1 MDTLEKLA
9 TLSRD
14 SRYDLACSC
23 ATAENEHRRRSR
35 DDKWIYPV
43 ILPDG
48 GTTYL
53 FKTLL
58 SNECINNCRY
68 CPLRVGSDTCRCSM
82 TPEETATAFLDYYN
96 SGRVTGLFL
105 SSAVSRNPDST
116 MELINRTASLLRR
129 SGFRGYIHLKV
140 IPGASDAAIT
150 HSVSLASAVSL
161 NIETA
166 GEENFMSLSDTK
178 HYMRDIIGPIK
189 LISRLTAKGCRY
201 DRVKQT
207 TQFVVGASRETD
219 RQLISY
225 SWNLYRNLGLSR
237 IYFSAYQRGCG
248 SPDLPGEN
256 SPVTNAELLARE
268 HRLYQA
274 DWLMRKYGF
283 RGDEIPV
290 GVDGNLSL
298 ETDPKEMWARA
309 HPEFFPVNINTDGK
323 QRLLRVP
330 GFGKIMIDK
339 ILTARGSGS
348 RIRSLDQLGKVGRVM
363 GKSRGYITF

>member
-1 MDTLEKLA
+1 MDTLEKLT

-23 ATAENEHRRRSR
+23 ATAEDEHRRRSS

-43 ILPDG
+43 ILPGG

-58 SNECINNCRY
+58 SNECVNNCKY
-68 CPLRVGSDTCRCSM
+68 CPLRAGNGARRCSM
-82 TPEETATAFLDYYN
+82 TPEETAGAFLDYYN
-96 SGRVTGLFL
+96 SRRVSGLFL
-105 SSAVSRNPDST
+105 SSAVSRDPDST
-116 MELINRTASLLRR
+116 MELINRTASILRG

-140 IPGASDAAIT
+140 IPGASDAAIA
-150 HSVSLASAVSL
+150 HSISLASAVSL

-166 GEENFMSLSDTK
+166 GEENFRSLSDTK

-189 LISRLTAKGCRY
+189 LISRLTSRGCRY
-201 DRVKQT
+201 ERVKQT

-248 SPDLPGEN
+248 SADLPGEN
-256 SPVTNAELLARE
+256 SPATNAELLARE

-290 GVDGNLSL
+290 GRDGNLSL
-298 ETDPKEMWARA
+298 EADPKQMWAIE
-309 HPEFFPVNINTDGK
+309 HPEFFPVNVNTGEK

-330 GFGKIMIDK
+330 GFGSVIVDR
-339 ILTARGSGS
+339 ILASRRSGARIHSHEH
-348 RIRSLDQLGKVGRVM
+348 LGRLGRVL